1 MEIKEA
7 LEFLRANHKSV
18 LITFKP
24 AGAIQPS
31 PVNHGVDGSGRVV
44 ISSREPAFKVRNLR
58 RNPRATLCAFTDKF
72 YGPWVSIDGTGEIVS
87 LPDAMEPLVDLYRQ
101 IQGEHPDWDDY
112 RAAMVRDQRLI
123 IAITPTEAGPDRDRR
138 D

>member
-7 LEFLRANHKSV
+7 LDFLGANHKSV
-18 LITFKP
+18 LITFKQD
-24 AGAIQPS
+24 GAIQPS

-58 RNPRATLCAFTDKF
+58 RNPRATLCAFTDNF
-72 YGPWVSIDGTGEIVS
+72 YGPWVSIDGTVEIVS

-112 RAAMVRDQRLI
+112 RAAMVRDKRLI
-123 IAITPTEAGPDRDRR
+123 IAITPTSAGPDQHR
-138 D
+138 

>member
-7 LEFLRANHKSV
+7 LDFLRVNHKSV
-18 LITFKP
+18 LIAFKP
-24 AGAIQPS
+24 DGSVAPS
-31 PVNHGVDGSGRVV
+31 PVNHGVDGAGRVV
-44 ISSREPAFKVRNLR
+44 ISSREPAFKVRNVR
-58 RNPRATLCAFTDKF
+58 QNPRATLCAFTDKF
-72 YGPWVSIDGTGEIVS
+72 YGPWVSIDGTVEIVS

-123 IAITPTEAGPDRDRR
+123 IAITPTSAGPDRHR
-138 D
+138 